1 MKIRITRPCVIEV
14 LPGSEVEVTERQL
27 GFLKPN
33 CYEVIELKETPE
45 RKTKTTRKAK

>member
-14 LPGSEVEVTERQL
+14 LPGSIVEVSEEQRKYLDGYYEVE
-27 GFLKPN
+27 
-33 CYEVIELKETPE
+33 EVKETPE